1 MKKSSLQRQT
11 CMPIIQILLLSL
23 MGAGMVGHAAET
35 PATPATPAIVPR
47 GSQIPGPA
55 QQDLGEADWL
65 ARLNNWKR
73 DTQGQYPAWLQAM
86 QQWRNTQRASM
97 GYDDAQYR
105 RPELRWTQRDF
116 VQTQAMVEDRFLYDP
131 ATRRYTAKRFLDDLR
146 QRYGGIDSVL
156 LWPVYPNIGIDDRN
170 QWDMLRDMPG
180 GVQGVRTLI
189 RDLHAQGVKVFF
201 PTMPWDTGTRDAGA
215 SMHAATAALMAEI
228 GADGING
235 DTMDGLPLEYR
246 QASDASGHAVSLE
259 PELNFKDDRMLAYNQ
274 QSWGY
279 WANSLVPMVSKWK
292 WLEPRHMV
300 HVCDRWAT
308 DRSTLLQDAFFNG
321 TGIQSWENVWGWW
334 NQLTPRD
341 GAALRRIATI
351 YRAFPEHMV
360 SVAWQPHV
368 QTLHYGV
375 YASAFPQSD
384 STVWTIINRTDW
396 QINEPVLRLPHQPG
410 QRYFDL
416 WQGRELQPRIVDGD
430 AEMKVTLEAHG
441 YGAILRLR
449 AGASMASLPATLR
462 TLAQQA
468 RKPLA
473 AYAAGWQP
481 LAQQMVAI
489 APTRAAR
496 RAPDGMVE
504 IPAAQFSFKVHG
516 IEIEGENKPGLD
528 VQYPWEAVAR
538 RHHLHSLAIKRF
550 YIDRHPVTNA
560 QYLAFVR
567 ASGYRPADGHNYLRH
582 WVDGAPRGGDEQ
594 RPVVWVSL
602 EDARAYLRWAGKRLP
617 HEWEWQYAAQGT
629 DGRIYPWGNNWDVAM
644 VQAPEQGRS
653 LTAPA
658 VVGQHAQAASP
669 FGVQDLVGSVW
680 QWTSE
685 FADQHTRAAVLRGGS
700 YYQPQNSYWYF
711 PQAYRL
717 DEHGKYLLMAPAK
730 DRAGTIGFRGVQDAA
745 D

>member
-1 MKKSSLQRQT
+1 MPRDKSQRRFCQLL
-11 CMPIIQILLLSL
+11 PALLLAILGLLAQS
-23 MGAGMVGHAAET
+23 MTVVVAEL
-35 PATPATPAIVPR
+35 PAIELR
-47 GSQIPGPA
+47 GSQILGPA

-86 QQWRNTQRASM
+86 QNWRNSQRASM

-116 VQTQAMVEDRFLYDP
+116 VQTQAMVEDRYLYDP
-131 ATRRYTAKRFLDDLR
+131 ATARYTVARFLDDLR

-180 GVQGVRTLI
+180 GVDGVRGLI
-189 RDLHAQGVKVFF
+189 KDFHAHGVKVFF
-201 PTMPWDTGTRDAGA
+201 PTMPWDTGTRDAGS
-215 SMHAATAALMAEI
+215 SMHAATTALMAEI

-246 QASDASGHAVSLE
+246 QAADASGQALSLE

-279 WANSLVPMVSKWK
+279 WANTLVPMVSKWK

-308 DRSTLLQDAFFNG
+308 DRTSLLQDAFFNG

-334 NQLTPRD
+334 NQITPRD

-375 YASAFPQSD
+375 YASLFPRSD
-384 STVWTIINRTDW
+384 SALWTIINRNDW
-396 QINEPVLRLPHQPG
+396 AITEPVLRLPHQPG

-416 WQGRELQPRIVDGD
+416 WQGRELQPRIVDGQ
-430 AEMKVTLEAHG
+430 AELAPMLEAHG

-449 AGASMASLPATLR
+449 AGASMASLPATLQ

-468 RKPLA
+468 SQPLA
-473 AYAAGWQP
+473 AYGASWQP

-489 APTRAAR
+489 VPSRAAR
-496 RAPDGMVE
+496 TAPAGMVE
-504 IPAAQFSFKVHG
+504 IPAARFSFKVHG

-528 VQYPWEAVAR
+528 VQYPWEPVAR
-538 RHHLHSLAIKRF
+538 RHHLHALDIKRF

-560 QYLAFVR
+560 EYQAFLR
-567 ASGYRPADGHNYLRH
+567 ASGYRPADTHNFLRH
-582 WVDGAPRGGDEQ
+582 WVHGAPRAGDEQ

-617 HEWEWQYAAQGT
+617 HEWEWQYAAQGS
-629 DGRIYPWGNNWDVAM
+629 DGRLYPWGNTWDAAM
-644 VQAPEQGRS
+644 VQRPEQGRK
-653 LTAPA
+653 LTAPDA
-658 VVGQHAQAASP
+658 VGQRPQAASP

-685 FADQHTRAAVLRGGS
+685 FHDEHTRAAVLRGGS

-717 DEHGKYLLMAPAK
+717 DQHGKYLLMAPAK